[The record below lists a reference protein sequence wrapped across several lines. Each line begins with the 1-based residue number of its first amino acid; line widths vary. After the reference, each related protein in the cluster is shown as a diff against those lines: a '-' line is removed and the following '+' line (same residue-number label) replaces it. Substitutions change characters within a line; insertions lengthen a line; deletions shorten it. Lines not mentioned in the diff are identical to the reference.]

1 MTIDDNSSAVSMNE
15 AGYAMFF
22 PVIFIMIGVVG
33 AIGNTL
39 VCVVIASAITRSK
52 RSNVN
57 LLILHQAFIDGV
69 TSVVLFLSYTL
80 PVPYI
85 PKTGGWGEFLCRMW
99 VYESLLWML
108 FVVSTYNL
116 CMMSLERFVAVAYP
130 LTYSTKFNQRT
141 SILMILFCWIIA
153 PLLHYFYP
161 VGDNYND
168 GGVCKSRGNRV
179 VLAAVGIMVFFWEF
193 FIPLVIMTVVY
204 VRIVCLLRKQ
214 HQRVQ
219 GSSANTGH
227 QDRQNGQPRQ
237 HSRVSPDRSGARK
250 EDSQNTSTHQQ
261 PNGEQHQQHGQQ
273 RPHHQ
278 QQRRPPAQFQK
289 VRHNVTFTL
298 LAVFIMY
305 VVCWLP
311 NHLTFLQHGFE
322 GPLDYGGI
330 WFNVS
335 LVLAYL
341 NMSINPLIYALK
353 YKLFREGFKR
363 LFCVFG
369 CSSATHSD
377 TVRTTSGS
385 ERS

>member
-1 MTIDDNSSAVSMNE
+1 MTMDDNSSAVSMNE
-15 AGYAMFF
+15 AGHATFF

-52 RSNVN
+52 SSNVN

-80 PVPYI
+80 PVPFI

-153 PLLHYFYP
+153 PLLHYYYP

-168 GGVCKSRGNRV
+168 GGVCKSRGNRA

-219 GSSANTGH
+219 GSSANTGN
-227 QDRQNGQPRQ
+227 QDRQNGQLRQ
-237 HSRVSPDRSGARK
+237 PFQVSPDPSGARK
-250 EDSQNTSTHQQ
+250 EGAPDSS
-261 PNGEQHQQHGQQ
+261 
-273 RPHHQ
+273 PHHQ
-278 QQRRPPAQFQK
+278 QQRRPPAQSQK
-289 VRHNVTFTL
+289 VRRNVTFTL

-311 NHLTFLQHGFE
+311 NHLTFLQHGFG

-341 NMSINPLIYALK
+341 NMGINPLIYALK
-353 YKLFREGFKR
+353 YKLFREGFKK
-363 LFCVFG
+363 LFCFFG
-369 CSSATHSD
+369 CPSATPSD
-377 TVRTTSGS
+377 TVRTISGS
-385 ERS
+385 DRS